1 MINKEKD
8 MGELFL
14 RYDAIT
20 YLFDTSLLKLYRLDG
35 GRSVEVNNP
44 ETVRNVRL
52 FSFEISREQA
62 FELAVAC
69 QS

>member
-1 MINKEKD
+1 

-14 RYDAIT
+14 RHNAIT
-20 YLFDTSLLKLYRLDG
+20 YLFDTSLLKLYRLDD

-62 FELAVAC
+62 FEPAAAF

>member
-1 MINKEKD
+1 

-14 RYDAIT
+14 RHNADT
-20 YLFDTSLLKLYRLDG
+20 YLFDTGMLKLYRLDG
-35 GRSVEVNNP
+35 GRSEEVNNP
-44 ETVRNVRL
+44 ETVKNVRL

>member
-1 MINKEKD
+1 

-14 RYDAIT
+14 RHDTNT

-35 GRSVEVNNP
+35 DRSVEVNNP

-52 FSFEISREQA
+52 FSSEISREQA
-62 FELAVAC
+62 FEPAAAC
-69 QS
+69 QT

>member
-1 MINKEKD
+1 

-14 RYDAIT
+14 RHNADT

-35 GRSVEVNNP
+35 SQSVEIINP

-62 FELAVAC
+62 FEMAEAC